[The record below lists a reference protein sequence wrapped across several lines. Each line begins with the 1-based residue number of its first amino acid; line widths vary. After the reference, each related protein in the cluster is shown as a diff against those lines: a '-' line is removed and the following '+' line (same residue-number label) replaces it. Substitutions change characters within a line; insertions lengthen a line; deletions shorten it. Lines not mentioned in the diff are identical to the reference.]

1 VVQDLI
7 DLIRLRNT
15 HPAFNGRFELLAS
28 HEAVLDMRWT
38 AGAASA
44 RLRIDLGSGEHLL
57 ECTGNPVRLR
67 LL

>member
-1 VVQDLI
+1 VIGVLLVTHGEIGTALARPVVQDLI

-38 AGAASA
+38 AGAA
-44 RLRIDLGSGEHLL
+44 L
-57 ECTGNPVRLR
+57 ERG
-67 LL
+67 